1 MALVPPKSSVCPPVA
16 ACSMGVGKGAGP
28 PWCPCTG
35 CLWRCPHAGGRA
47 GCGSGCPR
55 EAKKRGKETTWGGK
69 ELGLA
74 ALRPSGCAPHAPVW
88 DLPRLGS
95 STGWDRPSLSQGPA
109 LPAPLQVPPQA
120 LCDPHLWDTPGSLLG
135 DRFTVSSVC
144 CCCGFWHDN
153 KGVGVCTV
161 TELRD
166 GVGHQAPPGC
176 AGCQHSRVPTQRVQG
191 LGGGREGDAGLCT
204 SGGSNAGLCTS
215 AQPRVGVCGH
225 GAASAGQREVCLD
238 RRRGGN
244 KLTSAGFFHPPVCC
258 RIPASERFQPALC
271 RCKQGHH

>member
-28 PWCPCTG
+28 PWCPCTW
-35 CLWRCPHAGGRA
+35 CLWRCPHAGSRV

-74 ALRPSGCAPHAPVW
+74 ALRPSGCAPHTPVW

-120 LCDPHLWDTPGSLLG
+120 LCDPISGTPQVPSWVTGSLPLVFAAAVVSGTTIKGLVCAQSPSCGTAWGTKHPRAALGASTPGCPPSGCRGWEGAERGMLG
-135 DRFTVSSVC
+135 SAHLEGAMLGSA
-144 CCCGFWHDN
+144 H
-153 KGVGVCTV
+153 
-161 TELRD
+161 L
-166 GVGHQAPPGC
+166 
-176 AGCQHSRVPTQRVQG
+176 HSRGWVCVGTGRLPPDSGKFVWTDG
-191 LGGGREGDAGLCT
+191 AGGT
-204 SGGSNAGLCTS
+204 S
-215 AQPRVGVCGH
+215 
-225 GAASAGQREVCLD
+225 
-238 RRRGGN
+238 
-244 KLTSAGFFHPPVCC
+244 
-258 RIPASERFQPALC
+258 
-271 RCKQGHH
+271 

>member
-1 MALVPPKSSVCPPVA
+1 MGWEGAWSCCSETFRVCSSRSCVGPA
-16 ACSMGVGKGAGP
+16 QAWQQHRMG
-28 PWCPCTG
+28 
-35 CLWRCPHAGGRA
+35 
-47 GCGSGCPR
+47 
-55 EAKKRGKETTWGGK
+55 
-69 ELGLA
+69 
-74 ALRPSGCAPHAPVW
+74 
-88 DLPRLGS
+88 
-95 STGWDRPSLSQGPA
+95 PSLSVPRSCPA
-109 LPAPLQVPPQA
+109 SPAPGPPQA

-135 DRFTVSSVC
+135 DRFTASSVC

-161 TELRD
+161 TELQD
-166 GVGHQAPPGC
+166 SVGHRAPPGC
-176 AGCQHSRVPTQRVQG
+176 AGCQHPRVPTQRVQG

-215 AQPRVGVCGH
+215 AWPRVGVRGH

-271 RCKQGHH
+271 RCKQGHHCQRGWARDLSQQG